1 MRTRMLQL
9 WKQIKERGLGL
20 MVLLILL
27 FQQLPLQS
35 HEVFNTGA
43 FECTREKK
51 LQTITW
57 RTYGFMVVRKG
68 QLWMGMNG
76 GTIADLGFMVVRD
89 RDETFL
95 FRGNWDHYAEPTG
108 IQDQIVDMD

>member
-1 MRTRMLQL
+1 
-9 WKQIKERGLGL
+9 
-20 MVLLILL
+20 
-27 FQQLPLQS
+27 
-35 HEVFNTGA
+35 
-43 FECTREKK
+43 
-51 LQTITW
+51 
-57 RTYGFMVVRKG
+57 MVVRKG

-108 IQDQIVDMD
+108 IQDQIVDMDFTPDYVLLFPGETITLYYHCLSLGKSLGAGHVIVNLWFFP